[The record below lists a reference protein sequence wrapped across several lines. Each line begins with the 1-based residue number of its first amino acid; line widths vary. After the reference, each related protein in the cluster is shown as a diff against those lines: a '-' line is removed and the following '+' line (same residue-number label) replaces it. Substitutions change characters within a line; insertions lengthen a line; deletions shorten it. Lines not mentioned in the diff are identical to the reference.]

1 MRTIRL
7 TPPLGSGFQTRFGPG
22 CLTVLAA
29 VCLTAAGGA
38 AEPAARDG
46 EPEPPPKPEV
56 LSLPT
61 SDGVE
66 IAAWF
71 YGVASDTKPSA
82 TVVLLHDLGGS
93 HETVEPLAKALQEA
107 GCNVVAPDLRGHGKS
122 QIAQPARPAGEAGQ
136 SALLKSRD
144 FEAMIATGGGRL
156 REQASIRGDV
166 EAVRNWIKQQAVQ
179 GRGDLENLYL
189 VGSGLGAALAAA
201 WTVQD
206 AAWPPI
212 ASGRQGGHVKG
223 VVMIDPT
230 FVTKGFSIG
239 KPIAVEPVKTRVPI
253 MIIGGDDGDA
263 GKVFDQLKRSRPT
276 GWFDSR
282 MYDAEAR
289 RNTSPAKDSEASVLF
304 IKLGGRLSRDKLAA
318 ARSADARQPDPARLI
333 RTFIDVTAGR

>member
-1 MRTIRL
+1 
-7 TPPLGSGFQTRFGPG
+7 
-22 CLTVLAA
+22 VLAA